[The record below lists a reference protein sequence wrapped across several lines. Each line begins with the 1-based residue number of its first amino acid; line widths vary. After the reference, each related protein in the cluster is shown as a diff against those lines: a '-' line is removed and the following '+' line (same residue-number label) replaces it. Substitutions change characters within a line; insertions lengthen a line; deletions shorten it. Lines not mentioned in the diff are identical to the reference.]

1 MLLRADGERPT
12 LSTNASVITS
22 SYAANFSS
30 VSPFFSPMEG
40 AMARPV
46 VGRTVVCFRV
56 AQFIVA
62 RLWQWHGAVGC
73 DVISKEAGGVPYW
86 RKRARRF
93 HSE

>member
-1 MLLRADGERPT
+1 MALCCMLLRADGERPT

-56 AQFIVA
+56 AQFIVPVYGNGME
-62 RLWQWHGAVGC
+62 RWV
-73 DVISKEAGGVPYW
+73 VM
-86 RKRARRF
+86 
-93 HSE
+93 